1 MKLSLKPLLVCAS
14 LALFPALS
22 SVSAQEIAVLGPPTV
37 SYEAQRTITTNE
49 MSLIQEVHSKP
60 GKNRSEM
67 TMQGQQVIQIWRDDQ
82 KMLYSLS
89 PQQGVAVA
97 IPYGND
103 MAKSPLADFD
113 EETAVLEKRFI
124 GKETVNGMRTDHYFI
139 KASSSGGAVTNGDF
153 WTTPEKIAVR
163 MRMKLTTP
171 GEPEQD
177 VSIDLIGLKSRIN
190 LMRCLKFQKAIR
202 SCRWTACR
210 PASSDRSPTIPVTLP
225 TRQQKRPP
233 AKQTSK
239 SATRPIRKQANWFV
253 KYSSGE
259 RRPCCPRRAQAS
271 GARYS
276 AR

>member
-14 LALFPALS
+14 LTLFPALS

-37 SYEAQRTITTNE
+37 SYEAQRTIITNE

-89 PQQGVAVA
+89 PQQGVAMA

-103 MAKSPLADFD
+103 RARSPLADFD
-113 EETAVLEKRFI
+113 EETTVLEKRFI
-124 GKETVNGMRTDHYFI
+124 GKETVNGVRTDHYFI

-163 MRMKLTTP
+163 MRMKLTAP

-177 VSIDLIGLKSRIN
+177 VSIDLIGLKISDQPDALFEVPEGYQVMSMNGMQTGIFGSVTDYTGDVANQAAEAAAREADQQVRN
-190 LMRCLKFQKAIR
+190 KANQE
-202 SCRWTACR
+202 AGKL
-210 PASSDRSPTIPVTLP
+210 V
-225 TRQQKRPP
+225 
-233 AKQTSK
+233 
-239 SATRPIRKQANWFV
+239 RKIFKW
-253 KYSSGE
+253 
-259 RRPCCPRRAQAS
+259 
-271 GARYS
+271 
-276 AR
+276 

>member
-14 LALFPALS
+14 LTLFPALS
-22 SVSAQEIAVLGPPTV
+22 SVSAQEIAVLGPPAV

-49 MSLIQEVHSKP
+49 MSLIQQVHSKP

-89 PQQGVAVA
+89 PQQGVAMA

-103 MAKSPLADFD
+103 RARSPLADFD

-163 MRMKLTTP
+163 MRMKLTMP

-177 VSIDLIGLKSRIN
+177 VSIDLIGLKISDQPDALFEVPEGYQVMSMDGMQTGIFGSVTDYTGDVANQAAEAAAREADQQVRN
-190 LMRCLKFQKAIR
+190 KANQE
-202 SCRWTACR
+202 AGKL
-210 PASSDRSPTIPVTLP
+210 V
-225 TRQQKRPP
+225 
-233 AKQTSK
+233 
-239 SATRPIRKQANWFV
+239 RKIFKW
-253 KYSSGE
+253 
-259 RRPCCPRRAQAS
+259 
-271 GARYS
+271 
-276 AR
+276 